1 MKTVTRNQDWRDEFS
16 LFSSGLKVNS
26 GNAKLFNNVGHALEA
41 KAKYEEALEY
51 FQAAVR
57 VQPGKLSL
65 SCHTI
70 CHTSCHR

>member
-1 MKTVTRNQDWRDEFS
+1 MKTVTRNQDWRDELS

-57 VQPGKLSL
+57 VQPGKLS
-65 SCHTI
+65 I
-70 CHTSCHR
+70 RCHTSCHTRCHR